1 MRLLVCGNRDWTC
14 VKTVD
19 AWMRAIFFAAA
30 RRGDGEFI
38 LIEGEAD
45 GADTIA
51 AVIFDHVIKSMFHAV
66 PDGRFNVD
74 VLRFPIAP
82 SEWQTLGADAGP
94 LRNQRM
100 FDEGRPTRCLA
111 FGRLM
116 RPDGTRESGTGNM
129 VKICNQ
135 GGIVVTVVPRPGV
148 LP

>member
-1 MRLLVCGNRDWTC
+1 VCGNREWTC

-30 RRGDGEFI
+30 KAGHDEFI

-51 AVIFDHVIKSMFHAV
+51 AAIFDHVIKGMFSAV

-74 VLRFPIAP
+74 ILRFPVHAH
-82 SEWQTLGADAGP
+82 EWQTLGKRAGII
-94 LRNQRM
+94 RNQRM
-100 FDEGRPTRCLA
+100 FDEGKPTRCCA
-111 FGRLM
+111 FGRLEKT
-116 RPDGTRESGTGNM
+116 DGSDSGTGNM
-129 VKICNQ
+129 VKVCNR

-148 LP
+148 YP